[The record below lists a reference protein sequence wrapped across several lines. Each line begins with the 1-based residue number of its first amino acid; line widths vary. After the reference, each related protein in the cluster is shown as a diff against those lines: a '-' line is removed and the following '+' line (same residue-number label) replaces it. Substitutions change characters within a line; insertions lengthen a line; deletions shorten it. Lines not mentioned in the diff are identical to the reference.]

1 MSLDYTLIHSA
12 LELFPFSHEI
22 QKRQIVTMM
31 DDMTIVNPEA
41 SVASWCV
48 GYIKSAVRC
57 NWNSDESKC
66 RQQGLNANKL
76 QLGVNA
82 NRPLN
87 RKYHKYL
94 TDNGVLNNLGS
105 SRDSL

>member
-1 MSLDYTLIHSA
+1 MT
-12 LELFPFSHEI
+12 
-22 QKRQIVTMM
+22 T
-31 DDMTIVNPEA
+31 TIVKPEA
-41 SVASWCV
+41 SVAGWCI

-57 NWNSDESKC
+57 NWNSDESNC

-87 RKYHKYL
+87 RKYQKYL
-94 TDNGVLNNLGS
+94 NDNGVLNNPGS
-105 SRDSL
+105 SQDSL